1 MLVWVEC
8 EYNGKIPDFSDS
20 VEVISLF
27 PPGYPAETRKQQDR
41 FEMDRIHYDTP
52 ACAVIKVRNE

>member
-20 VEVISLF
+20 VEAISLF
-27 PPGYPAETRKQQDR
+27 PPVYPAETRKQQDR
-41 FEMDRIHYDTP
+41 FEMDRIHF
-52 ACAVIKVRNE
+52 IK